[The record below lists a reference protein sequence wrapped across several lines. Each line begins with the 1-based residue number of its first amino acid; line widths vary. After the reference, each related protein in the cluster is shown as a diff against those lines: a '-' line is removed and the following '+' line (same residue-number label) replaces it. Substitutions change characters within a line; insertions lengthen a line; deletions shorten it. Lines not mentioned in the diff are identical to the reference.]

1 MNDTTVNPADHPAN
15 LQEVER
21 RAHRYDAQ
29 DGLTEFLA
37 GIMFFF
43 VARVVAEPQLAW
55 VPALLLFP
63 MRFAY
68 RFFKTRFTYPRVGYV
83 KLKSESSGD
92 FGRGVLTYLLVILFL
107 MAAALWVFVDITSW
121 NQWMKWMPALLGGFT
136 SGGFIY
142 LAGKTGLMRHYFL
155 VLVCIAWGIAC
166 SLMTVPRSVLGIQ
179 RWALGLGLV
188 CLVMGIAVFLNFLR
202 TRPVRQQEVADEQ
215 V

>member
-1 MNDTTVNPADHPAN
+1 MSENHPAANPARDS
-15 LQEVER
+15 LQKLER
-21 RAHRYDAQ
+21 QAHRYDAQ
-29 DGLTEFLA
+29 DGVTEFLA
-37 GIMFFF
+37 GVLFFF
-43 VARVVAEPQLAW
+43 VARAAVDPHLAW
-55 VPALLLFP
+55 VPAMRIFP
-63 MRFAY
+63 MRWALKY
-68 RFFKTRFTYPRVGYV
+68 FKKRFTYPRVGYV
-83 KLKSESSGD
+83 KLRSED
-92 FGRGVLTYLLVILFL
+92 RQDLGRGMLTYLGVVFAVF
-107 MAAALWVFVDITSW
+107 AAALLIFGDITSW
-121 NQWMKWMPALLGGFT
+121 NQWMKWMPALMGGFT